1 MPLAAFADS
10 IRSIIGGLRGGVPS
24 HARVNGA
31 ASGID
36 HLGRRLH
43 GLGCVRDR
51 EIADCFTAAVG
62 ELGACHPLPEA
73 DRGAAVD
80 AAVGHL
86 EAALVHAQEGVV
98 PMPSPDEPALPGPV
112 TA

>member
-1 MPLAAFADS
+1 MTHPPPFADDIRALAA
-10 IRSIIGGLRGGVPS
+10 GLRGGPPT

-31 ASGID
+31 AAGID

-62 ELGACHPLPEA
+62 ELHACHPLPEQE
-73 DRGAAVD
+73 RGTAVAAAIRHLD
-80 AAVGHL
+80 AA
-86 EAALVHAQEGVV
+86 EAHAREGVLPRPPV
-98 PMPSPDEPALPGPV
+98 EKPAS
-112 TA
+112 